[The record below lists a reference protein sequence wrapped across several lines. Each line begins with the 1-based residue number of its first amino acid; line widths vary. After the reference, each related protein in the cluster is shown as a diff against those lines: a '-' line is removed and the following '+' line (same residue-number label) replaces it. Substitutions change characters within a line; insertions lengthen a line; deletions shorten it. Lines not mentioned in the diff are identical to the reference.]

1 MRTLSCRKAWHMAT
15 IDTAGR
21 IGIDREDDEQSVIEA
36 FCRAGRELPTDG
48 NALDAVAALLGGTP
62 SWPGADM
69 LDWIAEIVIRV
80 RPGWECGHEMSDLAT
95 LAAHHNGR
103 VGDPQNR

>member
-1 MRTLSCRKAWHMAT
+1 MAT
-15 IDTAGR
+15 IDTSGR

-36 FCRAGRELPTDG
+36 FSGAAREMPTDG
-48 NALDAVAALLGGTP
+48 NALDAVAALLGGTA

-69 LDWIAEIVIRV
+69 LEWIAEVVTRV
-80 RPGWECGHEMSDLAT
+80 RPGWECGHEMSYLAT
-95 LAAHHNGR
+95 LAAHHNTR

>member
-1 MRTLSCRKAWHMAT
+1 MAT
-15 IDTAGR
+15 IDTSGR

-36 FCRAGRELPTDG
+36 FCGAAREMPTDG
-48 NALDAVAALLGGTP
+48 NALDAVAALLGGTA

-69 LDWIAEIVIRV
+69 LEWIAEVVTRV
-80 RPGWECGHEMSDLAT
+80 RPGWECGHEMAYLAT
-95 LAAHHNGR
+95 LAAHHNTR